1 LPLVRSPFLSFLLSS
16 SWESHSS
23 IKM

>member
-1 LPLVRSPFLSFLLSS
+1 LLLVRSPFLSFLLSS